1 MFLVAVFVVL
11 LSVLYL
17 LFSQQD
23 AAVDDQV
30 CSVNADVA
38 RFPSSLARRCRNV
51 PPASSASLPACQPL
65 AACILR
71 SLTG

>member
-30 CSVNADVA
+30 CAASMRMLRD
-38 RFPSSLARRCRNV
+38 FPLLWHGDAETSRQHRV
-51 PPASSASLPACQPL
+51 PACQPASPSPL
-65 AACILR
+65 AFFAL
-71 SLTG
+71 

>member
-30 CSVNADVA
+30 CAALDA
-38 RFPSSLARRCRNV
+38 
-51 PPASSASLPACQPL
+51 ASLPACQPL